1 MEKAEFNCVP
11 IHNQVITLGEW
22 GWVIGSKSLES
33 ESLKESLKG
42 LTFDEITT
50 RWINKEAML
59 MMTSFGK
66 DITLDPEEIIE
77 VNSIHNPVLF
87 KYYMKGNWDL
97 Y

>member
-1 MEKAEFNCVP
+1 MSPF
-11 IHNQVITLGEW
+11 ITRSLPWESGA
-22 GWVIGSKSLES
+22 GVIGSKSLEAD
-33 ESLKESLKG
+33 SLKKSLKG
-42 LTFDEITT
+42 LTFDKITT

-66 DITLDPEEIIE
+66 DITLDPEETIE